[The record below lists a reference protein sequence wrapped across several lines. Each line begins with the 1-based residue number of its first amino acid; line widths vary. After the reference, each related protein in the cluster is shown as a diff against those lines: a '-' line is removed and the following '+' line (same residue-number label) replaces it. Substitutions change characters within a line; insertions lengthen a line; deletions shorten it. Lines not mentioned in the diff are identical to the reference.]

1 MQKVDHEWLEAAVD
15 LGLSPQPFHIE
26 MVSSASLDEL
36 QQKGYAK
43 RLTLH
48 KPSHA
53 STKVTELFDIVDQT
67 VYIRDDQPEHIKI
80 LITAHCLA
88 HADFINQNHYI
99 VTMIQAFKEQY
110 PVMRRQFE
118 QAREQLSHY
127 DFLSLNHSLYDLYQ
141 FIHIHEEDVE
151 WILTNMNL
159 NAPLVKLWRVFDFEN
174 LLFKTIGQTSL
185 MNEGW
190 ATLYERLLLRHN
202 HSYTPAVEKVVNEK
216 NRPYPTGINL
226 YRLGEKLW
234 EEVDENQRFRIRSI
248 ATDSSFLERFYSPTI
263 HYNDLISILHPSQK
277 GARNNYP
284 SVKQQLQV
292 TARYQGKLRIDLD
305 RESTLNKNEVTFRY
319 PKEQYHDIKIRKII
333 QSLEA
338 LLKHRVYIK
347 PI

>member
-1 MQKVDHEWLEAAVD
+1 MVDHEWLEAAVD

-26 MVSSASLDEL
+26 IVSSASLDEL

-53 STKVTELFDIVDQT
+53 PTEVTELFDVVDQT
-67 VYIRDDQPEHIKI
+67 VYIRENQPEHIKN

-110 PVMRRQFE
+110 PVMRQQFE
-118 QAREQLSHY
+118 QAREQLSDH
-127 DFLSLNHSLYDLYQ
+127 DFFSLNRSLYDLYQ
-141 FIHIHEEDVE
+141 FIYIREDDVE
-151 WILTNMNL
+151 WFLTNMNL
-159 NAPLVKLWRVFDFEN
+159 NVPLVKLWRVFDFEN
-174 LLFKTIGQTSL
+174 RLFRIIGQTSL

-190 ATLYERLLLRHN
+190 ATLYERRLLKHN

-226 YRLGEKLW
+226 YRLGEQLW
-234 EEVDENQRFRIRSI
+234 KEVDEDLRYRIRWL
-248 ATDSSFLERFYSPTI
+248 ATDFSFLERFYSPNI
-263 HYNDLISILHPSQK
+263 HYNDLISILHPSLK
-277 GARNNYP
+277 EARNNYP
-284 SVKQQLQV
+284 FVKQQLQV
-292 TARYQGKLRIDLD
+292 TARYQGKLRVELD
-305 RESTLNKNEVTFRY
+305 RKSTLNTNEVTFRY
-319 PKEQYHDIKIRKII
+319 PKEQYHDIKIRNII
-333 QSLEA
+333 YSLEM
-338 LLKHRVYIK
+338 LLNRRVYIK